1 MILRDG
7 GKIISD
13 AEKVVDIFSKFSVN
27 MENILNIDKDKRVIV
42 ETKDAFDPVF

>member
-27 MENILNIDKDKRVIV
+27 MENTLNIDKDKIVIV